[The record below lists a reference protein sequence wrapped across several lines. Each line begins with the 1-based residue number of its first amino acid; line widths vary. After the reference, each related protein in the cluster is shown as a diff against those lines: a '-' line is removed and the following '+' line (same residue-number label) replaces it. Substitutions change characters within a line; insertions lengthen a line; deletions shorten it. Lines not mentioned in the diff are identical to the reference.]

1 MQKITSRQLLPSLP
15 QLLGFFFLIL
25 NFEKDISN
33 HHYPLITSKLI
44 TETSEKGTSFCS
56 KMLYNVNIRM

>member
-15 QLLGFFFLIL
+15 QLSGFFFLIL
-25 NFEKDISN
+25 YFEKDISN

-44 TETSEKGTSFCS
+44 KETSEKGTSLCW
-56 KMLYNVNIRM
+56 KMLYNVNI